1 MGLFNKV
8 HGRIWGFPEFWAHKW
23 MVYFMENLNKMDD
36 DWGTP
41 VDGNLHI
48 LVENP

>member
-1 MGLFNKV
+1 MGEY
-8 HGRIWGFPEFWAHKW
+8 GGFLNFGGTHKW

-41 VDGNLHI
+41 VEGNLHI